1 MPYPRAHYYLLGLI
15 GLVGLAFWPNY
26 FSRLGDVPWALHAHG
41 ITASL
46 WLLLLIS
53 QSWAIHHGKRSLH
66 RAAGRSS
73 FVLAPLFLASG
84 FLVLKSMA
92 QQTYGGHAFYEVFG
106 AGLGLLDLLAVLF
119 FAGFYYGA
127 LRHRRRVQLHARYL
141 LATVLLLATPIAS
154 RLFLFYVPGL
164 QVRGPEDMH
173 LFAIGVHL
181 GNAIGL
187 AIALGLFLPAPKHGR
202 PFLLAALFLV
212 LSSIAFQW
220 LAAASPWQALFRSIG
235 QAPSLAMAAIGLLLG
250 ALALWLGLRGSA
262 PGEGRG
268 PGVGKRD
275 PDLIVGIKKQ
285 TEVSI
290 F

>member
-1 MPYPRAHYYLLGLI
+1 MPYPHAHWYLLALI
-15 GLVGLAFWPNY
+15 PLVGLAFWPGY
-26 FSRLGDVPWALHAHG
+26 FSRLGEVPWTLHAHG

-46 WLLLLIS
+46 WLLMLMA
-53 QSWAIHHGKRSLH
+53 QSWAIHHGRRSLH

-73 FVLAPLFLASG
+73 FVLAPLFLGSG

-92 QQTYGGHAFYEVFG
+92 QQTFAGHPFYQVFG

-141 LATVLLLATPIAS
+141 LATVLLLSTPIAS
-154 RLFLFYVPGL
+154 RLFNFYVPGL

-173 LFAIGVHL
+173 LFVIGVHL

-187 AIALGLFLPAPKHGR
+187 AIALGLYWKAPKHGR

-212 LSSIAFQW
+212 TSSIAFQW
-220 LAAASPWQALFRSIG
+220 LAGWTPWQAAFRSIG
-235 QAPSLAMAAIGLLLG
+235 ELPTAVVAALGLGLG
-250 ALALWLGLRGSA
+250 ALALWLGLRASA

-268 PGVGKRD
+268 PGVGKGGQ
-275 PDLIVGIKKQ
+275 DLMPGIKKP

>member
-15 GLVGLAFWPNY
+15 GLVGLAFWPGY
-26 FSRLGDVPWALHAHG
+26 FSRLGEQPWALHAHG
-41 ITASL
+41 VTASL
-46 WLLLLIS
+46 WLLMLVV
-53 QSWAIHHGKRSLH
+53 QSWAIHHGRRSLH

-84 FLVLKSMA
+84 FLVLRSMA

-119 FAGFYYGA
+119 FAGFYFGA

-141 LATVLLLATPIAS
+141 LATVLLLSTPIAS
-154 RLFLFYVPGL
+154 RLFNFYVPGL

-173 LFAIGVHL
+173 LFVIGVHL

-187 AIALGLFLPAPKHGR
+187 AIALALYLQARQHGR
-202 PFLLAALFLV
+202 PFLLAAGFLV
-212 LSSIAFQW
+212 LSSIGFQW
-220 LAAASPWQALFRSIG
+220 LAALEPWQAVFRAVAG
-235 QAPSLAMAAIGLLLG
+235 LPTAAAAGLGLG
-250 ALALWLGLRGSA
+250 LGVLALWGGLAAQPPAAGS
-262 PGEGRG
+262 PR
-268 PGVGKRD
+268 R
-275 PDLIVGIKKQ
+275 IKNIEKP